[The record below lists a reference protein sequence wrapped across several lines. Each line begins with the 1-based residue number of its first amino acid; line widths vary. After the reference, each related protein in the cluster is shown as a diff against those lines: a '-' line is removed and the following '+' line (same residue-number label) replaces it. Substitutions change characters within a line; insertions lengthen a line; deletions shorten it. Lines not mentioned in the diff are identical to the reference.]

1 LNNFDREEGYGV
13 SEVIEGVD
21 GEPILQD
28 VCTRIAPILSS
39 FLVKLYFGA
48 QLTVQNALEV

>member
-1 LNNFDREEGYGV
+1 LNTSDREEGYGV